1 MLNISETTKKLMESE
16 VIKYSNLHEYAAHFI
31 NNDGISENAEYLPK
45 LIIWIRKTTDDQPDC
60 FNMDDETYE
69 EFVCWG
75 IIPVGETHS
84 GDIWLRTLTT
94 LLKFALNWRGKT
106 EMPRLTFE
114 WSVET

>member
-16 VIKYSNLHEYAAHFI
+16 VIKYPNLHEYAAHFI

-60 FNMDDETYE
+60 FNIDDETYD

-75 IIPVGETHS
+75 HNSRWGNAFWGYLVENIDHAIEVCLELAREN
-84 GDIWLRTLTT
+84 GDAKID
-94 LLKFALNWRGKT
+94 F
-106 EMPRLTFE
+106 
-114 WSVET
+114 